1 MVVRVDEGALPLEP
15 KEEMRETGRD
25 ERWEGKEDKGRRP
38 ANARTENCS
47 APLSLGSKFGLGR
60 NVTLYMLA
68 AMPCTPTCF
77 PYFLRCFSST
87 GPSGSRRVSSAR
99 PRVET
104 KGLVHAAL
112 NHVLHY
118 RMHSHHKATHDT
130 PAVIPSRQA
139 SQRKS
144 PHLLFLP
151 SAPTEPHSTQLN
163 LGSIHSCCNAE

>member
-1 MVVRVDEGALPLEP
+1 MVVRVDEGALPLVP
-15 KEEMRETGRD
+15 KED
-25 ERWEGKEDKGRRP
+25 ERDGKRREMGGKEDKGRRL

-47 APLSLGSKFGLGR
+47 APLSLGSKISLGR
-60 NVTLYMLA
+60 NATLYVLG

-77 PYFLRCFSST
+77 PYSLRCFSST

-118 RMHSHHKATHDT
+118 RRHSHHKATHDT
-130 PAVIPSRQA
+130 PAVVPSHQA

-144 PHLLFLP
+144 PHPLFLA